1 MQNQSARERLP
12 AAEPRWLLL
21 IHQLPPK
28 PAYLRV
34 RIGRRLQGLG
44 AVALKNTVYALPR
57 SDAAQEDLAWVLRE
71 IAEAGGEAVLVAA
84 SLLEGLR
91 DADVEGLFQ
100 AARSADYARISER
113 ARRLASTLRAK
124 PGASS
129 VPPRAAAELRR
140 LEAQLAGAI
149 ALDFFEA
156 PGREAAEGRIEAIA
170 ARVRAAAASEGES
183 VPAARSRPD
192 PRRVCGGTWVT
203 RRGVHVDRI
212 ACAWL
217 IRRFLDPQARFA
229 FVAPRDHRPRPGEIR
244 FDMYEAEF
252 THDGDRCTFEVL
264 LDAAGIKDPALRAI
278 GEVVHD
284 IDLKDA
290 KFGRPEA
297 AGVARL
303 LVGIAAAQ
311 REDERR
317 VERGSAIFDDLY
329 RAFGGRA
336 R

>member
-1 MQNQSARERLP
+1 
-12 AAEPRWLLL
+12 
-21 IHQLPPK
+21 
-28 PAYLRV
+28 V

-44 AVALKNTVYALPR
+44 AVAVKNTVYALPR

-84 SLLEGLR
+84 TLLEGLR
-91 DADVEGLFQ
+91 DEDVEGLFQ

-113 ARRLASTLRAK
+113 ARKLASTLRGK
-124 PGASS
+124 RGASS

-170 ARVRAAAASEGES
+170 ARVRAAAAPEPERARA
-183 VPAARSRPD
+183 PRSRPD
-192 PRRVCGGTWVT
+192 PRRVSGGTWVT

-217 IRRFLDPQARFA
+217 IRRFLDPQAHFA
-229 FVAPRDHRPRPGEIR
+229 FVAPRDYRPRPGEIR
-244 FDMYEAEF
+244 FDMYDAEF

-264 LDAAGIKDPALRAI
+264 LDQAEIKDPALRAI

-284 IDLKDA
+284 IGLKDA

-303 LVGIAAAQ
+303 LVGIAAAH
-311 REDERR
+311 RDDERR
-317 VERGSAIFDDLY
+317 IERGSEIFDDLY
-329 RAFGGRA
+329 RAFGRRA